1 MNQENS
7 SSTNFSHNNQMRD
20 EVVSARVDG
29 HGPYLHECLEA
40 ITSSP
45 NDDLLVSLDHER
57 GGDV

>member
-1 MNQENS
+1 
-7 SSTNFSHNNQMRD
+7 MRD

-45 NDDLLVSLDHER
+45 NDDLLVSLE
-57 GGDV
+57 